1 VDPQIVALRD
11 GRTAQL
17 RPAGPEDRDAV
28 QQFVRGLSPLARRR
42 RFFAPVAELSPDQ
55 LDRMT
60 RVRNPREFVLVA
72 EDATAP
78 RIVALAQYAFDDE
91 REAEFAV
98 VVADDWQR
106 VGLARQLLDALAA
119 RAAAFGIAVLNG
131 IVLAENWPML
141 GLAAAAGFDLAD
153 DREPQFVHARKVLA
167 PPRSGGVSGRLAGAW
182 QDATRAF
189 EVEHARWPDRIR
201 P

>member
-1 VDPQIVALRD
+1 MDPLIVALRD
-11 GRTAQL
+11 GRTARL
-17 RPAGPEDRDAV
+17 RPAGPGDRDAV
-28 QQFVRGLSPLARRR
+28 QRFVRGLSPLARRR
-42 RFFAPVAELSPDQ
+42 RFFGPVAELAPDQ
-55 LDRMT
+55 LDRLT
-60 RVRNPREFVLVA
+60 GVRDPRELVLVA
-72 EDATAP
+72 EDASAS
-78 RIVALAQYAFDDE
+78 RIVALAQYALDDE

-119 RAAAFGIAVLNG
+119 CAAGCGIAALSG

-153 DREPQFVHARKVLA
+153 GSEPQFVHVRKVLA
-167 PPRSGGVSGRLAGAW
+167 PRRSGGVVGRLTGAW

-189 EVEHARWPDRIR
+189 EVAPAR
-201 P
+201 

>member
-1 VDPQIVALRD
+1 MDPRLVALRD

-42 RFFAPVAELSPDQ
+42 RFFGPVAELSPDQ
-55 LDRMT
+55 LDRVT
-60 RVRNPREFVLVA
+60 RVRDPRELVLVA

-78 RIVALAQYAFDDE
+78 RIVALAQYALDDG

-106 VGLARQLLDALAA
+106 VGLARQLLDDLAA
-119 RAAAFGIAVLNG
+119 RAAGFGIAALNG
-131 IVLAENWPML
+131 VVLAENWPML

-153 DREPQFVHARKVLA
+153 GREPQFVHARKVLA
-167 PPRSGGVSGRLAGAW
+167 PPRSGGIVGRLACAW
-182 QDATRAF
+182 QDAARALEF
-189 EVEHARWPDRIR
+189 APAR
-201 P
+201 